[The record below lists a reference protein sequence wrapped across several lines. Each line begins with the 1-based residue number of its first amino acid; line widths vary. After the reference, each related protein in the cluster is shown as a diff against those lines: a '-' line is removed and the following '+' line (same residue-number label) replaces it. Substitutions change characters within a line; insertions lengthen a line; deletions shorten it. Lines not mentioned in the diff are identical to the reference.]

1 MTFDEKIVEGRIK
14 TVVNDILFNKITDY
28 KLVQQDKSKIWAIIN
43 TTDLMELLDHDD
55 CPQSNF
61 ISILKLTLDEIKKPN
76 TNWTM
81 VTKLQEV
88 AK

>member
-43 TTDLMELLDHDD
+43 TTDLMELLDHG
-55 CPQSNF
+55 F
-61 ISILKLTLDEIKKPN
+61 TILS
-76 TNWTM
+76 
-81 VTKLQEV
+81 
-88 AK
+88 